1 MVSMDQLDDPVEWLY
16 VIHVS
21 MSYSVVLMGKSTWA
35 ALTRSFIEERAVEHD
50 AEGGKMHQK
59 L

>member
-1 MVSMDQLDDPVEWLY
+1 MDQLDDPVEWLY